1 MQPITNGPIHA
12 VMQSTVAPDMQAR
25 VFSLLGSAAA
35 AMSPIGLLIAGPLS
49 DKFGIQT
56 WFLLGGTICILM
68 AVTGFFIPALKNIES
83 ERSNANDA
91 QVVKAPE
98 PSLGD

>member
-1 MQPITNGPIHA
+1 
-12 VMQSTVAPDMQAR
+12 MQAR

-68 AVTGFFIPALKNIES
+68 AVAGFFIPALKNIEK
-83 ERSNANDA
+83 ERQNASGL
-91 QVVKAPE
+91 QTIEAPKL
-98 PSLGD
+98 SLGD